1 MGRYGSSMWIPAA
14 PPVDSVVLVPQGLP
28 TLPPAREFVTSAGF
42 GGGAALVAALLLAAV
57 ILFAVGRASKRDR
70 LLREQQER
78 HAEQVRDAERHNTA
92 VQRCWQRLVWVVE
105 TAGIE
110 PASSQG
116 ASLGLGPELTQAVL
130 RGLLRDAE
138 HLGDDTLIDTVT
150 VYLNQFSLVIAQQ
163 GGPLSGLAAPASAAA
178 VSEERSA
185 PEAESSSSSEPA
197 TPPDT
202 DATPDPANKVTV
214 AGRRRRR

>member
-1 MGRYGSSMWIPAA
+1 MSMPAA
-14 PPVDSVVLVPQGLP
+14 GPVDSVVLVPQGLP
-28 TLPPAREFVTSAGF
+28 ELPPAREFITSAGF
-42 GGGAALVAALLLAAV
+42 GGAAALVAALLLAAV
-57 ILFAVGRASKRDR
+57 ILFAVARASKRDR
-70 LLREQQER
+70 LLREQVGE
-78 HAEQVRDAERHNTA
+78 AERHNSA

-116 ASLGLGPELTQAVL
+116 ASLGLGPELTEALL

-138 HLGDDTLIDTVT
+138 QLGDTTLIDAVT

-163 GGPLSGLAAPASAAA
+163 GGLLSGLTTTASQAAGSEEPVATEPESSPSAAPPSQPHTDGAVGSPNRAA
-178 VSEERSA
+178 
-185 PEAESSSSSEPA
+185 
-197 TPPDT
+197 
-202 DATPDPANKVTV
+202 